1 MSQPNLLTDKIPS
14 LLWKIGL
21 PAGIG
26 FFFNTLFNITD
37 AYWAGKLGVE
47 AATAM
52 SQTFPIFLLLI
63 VFSNGLS
70 SAASTLIGNAIGAK
84 DEKQIATLVQ
94 HIFFLSILLV
104 IILTPTLL
112 ALTPALLHLTGD
124 PTPSVQALS
133 LSYIVPVLSFALV
146 FLLSYTIN
154 GILNAYGDTK
164 TYSRALIVGA
174 IVNLGLDP
182 LLMLGIPGVFPG
194 MGIAGVAWATII
206 IQLVTLLYMIS
217 VLRRRGTFA
226 LCHWSGWRP
235 NWNTIRDI
243 FHIAIPASV
252 SMIFVAVGIFVI
264 NRFLK
269 DFGTTVMAVYGVG
282 TRIEQLVLLP
292 TIGLSIAASA
302 VIAQNNGAKNF
313 ARVRETYNLSL
324 LYGSLVILPLAVA
337 IWFLSD
343 YLYPLFITG
352 KDAANTAEIL
362 RLGREY
368 TTVVIGLFWG
378 YIFLFI
384 TIWALQSVKRPMFGL
399 WIGLVR
405 QVVLPFIIFTL
416 VIRAGGN
423 YLSIWWSIFGIV
435 WVSAIIAIVYGRV
448 VFRKLEKK

>member
-63 VFSNGLS
+63 VFGNGIS
-70 SAASTLIGNAIGAK
+70 SAASTLIGNALGAK
-84 DEKQIATLVQ
+84 NTKQIAEFLE
-94 HIFFLSILLV
+94 HIIFLSVLLV
-104 IILTPTLL
+104 IVLTPVLLL
-112 ALTPALLHLTGD
+112 ATPTILSLTGD
-124 PTPSVQALS
+124 VTPSVQALS
-133 LSYIVPVLSFALV
+133 LGYIVPVLSFSVV
-146 FLLSYTIN
+146 FILSYALN
-154 GILNAYGDTK
+154 GLLNAYGDTK
-164 TYSRALIVGA
+164 TYSNALIVGA

-182 LLMLGIPGVFPG
+182 LLMFGWGPIPG

-217 VLRRRGTFA
+217 VVKKRGIFA
-226 LCHWSGWRP
+226 LCQWSNWRP
-235 NWNTIRDI
+235 RWSVIREI
-243 FHIAIPASV
+243 LHIAVPASI

-264 NRFLK
+264 NAFLR
-269 DFGTTVMAVYGVG
+269 DFGTAVMAIYGVG
-282 TRIEQLVLLP
+282 TRIEQIVLLP

-302 VIAQNNGAKNF
+302 IIAQNNGAGNF
-313 ARVRETYNLSL
+313 ARVRETYKLSL
-324 LYGSLVILPLAVA
+324 IYGAFVVIPLALVIWILR
-337 IWFLSD
+337 D
-343 YLYPLFITG
+343 QLYPLFITP
-352 KDAANTAEIL
+352 KDAEDAANIV

-368 TTVVIGLFWG
+368 TSVVIGLFWG

-384 TIWALQSVKRPMFGL
+384 TVGALQSVKRPMFGL
-399 WIGLVR
+399 WMNLFR
-405 QVVLPFIIFTL
+405 QVILPLVVFTL

-423 YLSIWWSIFGIV
+423 YLSVWWSIFGIV
-435 WVSAIIAIVYGRV
+435 WFSAIIALVYGQM
-448 VFRKLEKK
+448 VFRKLEK

>member
-63 VFSNGLS
+63 VFGNGIS
-70 SAASTLIGNAIGAK
+70 SAASTLIGNALGAK
-84 DEKQIATLVQ
+84 NNKQIAEFLE
-94 HIFFLSILLV
+94 HIIFLSILLV
-104 IILTPTLL
+104 IV
-112 ALTPALLHLTGD
+112 LTPALLASTQTILSLTGD
-124 PTPSVQALS
+124 VTPSVQALS
-133 LSYIVPVLSFALV
+133 LGYIIPVLSFSVV
-146 FLLSYTIN
+146 FILSYALN
-154 GILNAYGDTK
+154 GLLNAYGDTK
-164 TYSRALIVGA
+164 TYSNALIVGA

-182 LLMLGIPGVFPG
+182 LLMFGWGPIPG

-217 VLRRRGTFA
+217 VVRKRGIFT
-226 LCHWSGWRP
+226 LCQWSGWRP
-235 NWNTIRDI
+235 RWSVIREI
-243 FHIAIPASV
+243 LHIAVPASI

-264 NRFLK
+264 NAFLR
-269 DFGTTVMAVYGVG
+269 DFGTAVMAIYGVG
-282 TRIEQLVLLP
+282 TRIEQIVLLP

-302 VIAQNNGAKNF
+302 IIAQNNGAGNF
-313 ARVRETYNLSL
+313 ARVRETYKLSL
-324 LYGSLVILPLAVA
+324 IYGALVVIPLALVIWILR
-337 IWFLSD
+337 D
-343 YLYPLFITG
+343 QLYPLFITP
-352 KDAANTAEIL
+352 KDAEDAVNIV

-368 TTVVIGLFWG
+368 TSVVIGLFWG

-384 TIWALQSVKRPMFGL
+384 TVGALQSVKRPMFGL
-399 WIGLVR
+399 WMNLFR
-405 QVVLPFIIFTL
+405 QVILPLIVFTL

-423 YLSIWWSIFGIV
+423 YLSVWWSIFGIV
-435 WVSAIIAIVYGRV
+435 WFSAIIALIYGQM
-448 VFRKLEKK
+448 VFRKLK

>member
-63 VFSNGLS
+63 VFGNGIS
-70 SAASTLIGNAIGAK
+70 SAASTLIGNALGAK
-84 DEKQIATLVQ
+84 NNKQIAEFLE
-94 HIFFLSILLV
+94 HIIFLSILLV
-104 IILTPTLL
+104 IV
-112 ALTPALLHLTGD
+112 LTPALLASTQTILSLTGD
-124 PTPSVQALS
+124 VTPSVQALS
-133 LSYIVPVLSFALV
+133 LGYIVPVLSFSVV
-146 FLLSYTIN
+146 FILSYALN
-154 GILNAYGDTK
+154 GLLNAYGDTK
-164 TYSRALIVGA
+164 TYSNALIVGA

-182 LLMLGIPGVFPG
+182 LLMFGWGPIPG

-217 VLRRRGTFA
+217 VVRKRGIFA
-226 LCHWSGWRP
+226 LCQWSNWRP
-235 NWNTIRDI
+235 RWSVIREI
-243 FHIAIPASV
+243 LHIAVPASI

-264 NRFLK
+264 NAFLR
-269 DFGTTVMAVYGVG
+269 DFGTAVMAIYGVG
-282 TRIEQLVLLP
+282 TRIEQIVLLP

-302 VIAQNNGAKNF
+302 IIAQNNGAGNF
-313 ARVRETYNLSL
+313 ARVRETYKLSL
-324 LYGSLVILPLAVA
+324 IYGALVVIPLALVIWILR
-337 IWFLSD
+337 D
-343 YLYPLFITG
+343 QLYPLFITP
-352 KDAANTAEIL
+352 KDAEDAVNIV

-368 TTVVIGLFWG
+368 TSVVIGLFWW

-384 TIWALQSVKRPMFGL
+384 TVGALQSVKRPMFGL
-399 WIGLVR
+399 WMNLFR
-405 QVVLPFIIFTL
+405 QVILPLVVFTL

-423 YLSIWWSIFGIV
+423 YLSVWWSIFGIV
-435 WVSAIIAIVYGRV
+435 WLSAIIALVYGQM

>member
-26 FFFNTLFNITD
+26 FFFNTLFNVTD
-37 AYWAGKLGVE
+37 AFWAGKLGVE
-47 AATAM
+47 TATAM

-70 SAASTLIGNAIGAK
+70 SAASTLIGNALGSK
-84 DEKQIATLVQ
+84 NQKQVGEIVQ
-94 HIFFLSILLV
+94 HILFLSVIL
-104 IILTPTLL
+104 IAILTPTLI
-112 ALTPALLHLTGD
+112 AVTPYLLLYTGD
-124 PTPSVQALS
+124 PTPAVQILS
-133 LSYIVPVLSFALV
+133 LKYIIPILSFSLL
-146 FLLSYTIN
+146 FLLSYTLN

-164 TYSRALIVGA
+164 TYSRALVVGA
-174 IVNLGLDP
+174 IVNVGLNP
-182 LLMLGIPGVFPG
+182 LLMYGIPDVFGG

-206 IQLVTLLYMIS
+206 IQFVTLFYMIFMI
-217 VLRRRGTFA
+217 RRRGIFS
-226 LCHWSGWRP
+226 LCQWSDWAPEWRV
-235 NWNTIRDI
+235 IKDI
-243 FHIAIPASV
+243 FHIAIPASA

-264 NRFLK
+264 NAFLK
-269 DFGTTVMAVYGVG
+269 DFGTTVMAIYGVG

-302 VIAQNNGAKNF
+302 IIAQNNGAGNF
-313 ARVRETYNLSL
+313 RRVRETYKAALW
-324 LYGSLVILPLAVA
+324 YGTLIIIPLVIA

-343 YLYPLFITG
+343 YLYPLFVTG
-352 KDAANTAEIL
+352 TSASNTAEIL

-384 TIWALQSVKRPMFGL
+384 TINALQSIKRPMFGL
-399 WIGLVR
+399 WMGLLR
-405 QVVLPFIIFTL
+405 QVVLPLIVFTT
-416 VIRAGGN
+416 VIKLGGD

-435 WVSAIIAIVYGRV
+435 WFSAIIAIVYGRI
-448 VFRKLEKK
+448 VFRNLEKQ